1 MTKSLLG
8 MLAFLVIGL
17 GLGLLAGGR
26 LRALEGRDAEDVGQ
40 PVSRGPSTPFLT
52 GSSRYLA
59 EMYQEKTRKRIE
71 ALKIPEAEQKAI
83 DAAIEK
89 KFAAREPLQKQSLLL
104 YQVAVEPQS
113 TDDELDRAVN
123 DYLAMKDRFQRRIRE
138 IDEELVKRISA
149 RTRAKI
155 MTTGA
160 LDNGL
165 GFLSSNPLLASK
177 WPAIGRAGSDSPHG
191 RDSTFGTGTGRGGVS
206 SAAGTGAGAA
216 PRP

>member
-1 MTKSLLG
+1 VNKSLLG
-8 MLAFLVIGL
+8 KLVFLVIGL
-17 GLGLLAGGR
+17 CLGLLAGGR
-26 LRALEGRDAEDVGQ
+26 LRAIDGRNAEDAGQ
-40 PVSRGPSTPFLT
+40 PVSRGPYTAAVA

-59 EMYQEKTRKRIE
+59 EMYQERTRKRIE
-71 ALKIPEAEQKAI
+71 TLKIPEAEQEAI
-83 DAAIEK
+83 DAAVEK

-113 TDDELDRAVN
+113 TDEELDLAVN
-123 DYLAMKDRFQRRIRE
+123 NYLAVKDRFQRRIIA

-155 MTTGA
+155 MTTGT

-177 WPAIGRAGSDSPHG
+177 WPSIGRPGPDSQHGGPPGSGLGAEKERVRLGP
-191 RDSTFGTGTGRGGVS
+191 RT
-206 SAAGTGAGAA
+206 AAARTA
-216 PRP
+216 P